1 MQDES
6 GGAPPGVSVP
16 QAGPDAADLSIRQMF
31 GSPTESPERPGPGR
45 HEGAVSLRPHESGVP
60 LAGQDEVQCPARTLE
75 EPSQHLPPSGHGAVH
90 STLPPHPMPP
100 PPQLMGMGAPP
111 PLMQQFAQ
119 PPMMPMAGQR
129 PVVPQVAPLIGHG
142 VVPGHVAPQP
152 MMMVIQPGAL
162 MPPPVQQVV
171 VQPGAGMMY
180 PSAPYGLAPIVMPPL
195 PPIGLAG
202 HGAPHGI
209 VGQGVLAGQQSGAS
223 MMPPAPWV
231 QPGALTSVDMAGA
244 AGSSSAHHAL
254 GAAAPAR
261 RRRGRPVGSGTRK
274 RRNEPRPPRPPSAYN
289 LFMRDEIQ
297 RLKQLHPEMAHRE
310 VFTMAAKNWV
320 CKMRLVRIY
329 CSASRR
335 SASRHSLAH
344 APSLRASPRVS
355 QECADSNP
363 AGCIIVKDPGTRGGE
378 RGSGAAASGGDD
390 DLGDE
395 GGGNDSSTNQGPGSQ
410 L

>member
-16 QAGPDAADLSIRQMF
+16 QAGPDAADLSIRRMF
-31 GSPTESPERPGPGR
+31 GSPTASPEQSEPGR
-45 HEGAVSLRPHESGVP
+45 HEGVVSLPPHESGVP
-60 LAGQDEVQCPARTLE
+60 LAGQDEVQYLARTLG
-75 EPSQHLPPSGHGAVH
+75 EPSQHLPASGHEAVH
-90 STLPPHPMPP
+90 STLPPHPMPYPMP
-100 PPQLMGMGAPP
+100 PLPQLMGMGAPP

-119 PPMMPMAGQR
+119 PPMMQMAGQG

-142 VVPGHVAPQP
+142 AVPGDVAQP

-162 MPPPVQQVV
+162 MPPPAQQVV

-180 PSAPYGLAPIVMPPL
+180 AGAPYGLAPLVMPPL

-209 VGQGVLAGQQSGAS
+209 VGQGVLAGQQTGAS

-244 AGSSSAHHAL
+244 AGSSSAPHAL

-297 RLKQLHPEMAHRE
+297 RLKQLHPEMAHKE

-320 CKMRLVRIY
+320 RATRLIRIY
-329 CSASRR
+329 M
-335 SASRHSLAH
+335 
-344 APSLRASPRVS
+344 
-355 QECADSNP
+355 
-363 AGCIIVKDPGTRGGE
+363 
-378 RGSGAAASGGDD
+378 
-390 DLGDE
+390 
-395 GGGNDSSTNQGPGSQ
+395 
-410 L
+410 